1 MILPDAEAPGGIS
14 REPAFAGRVYLGIG
28 MRVSAALCFV
38 AMAGLV
44 KAADVLPTGEIL
56 FARSFVIVPV
66 IFAALALKGQVQ
78 DLKTARPGGHLVR
91 SILGCGALAFWFV
104 ALRYLPL
111 TDVTAIL
118 YLTPILNVI
127 LAMLILKE
135 TVGIWRGAAVIVGIL
150 GVLIIMFP
158 KLSGHYDALALIGI
172 ACCLGNAI
180 CFSFSLIQ
188 IRQLSGTESSTSIVF
203 YFSLFSCLIALATLP
218 FGWTWPSF
226 QQWWMLVGIGA
237 LGGTGQLLLTA
248 CYKYAPI
255 SLIAPFEYSTLLWA
269 TLIGMFFFGEHPAT
283 STFLGAALIIT
294 AGIVVANREQRLER
308 RRLTQEA
315 SNT

>member
-1 MILPDAEAPGGIS
+1 MNTRHEL
-14 REPAFAGRVYLGIG
+14 AGRVYLGIG
-28 MRVSAALCFV
+28 MRMMAALCFV

-44 KAADVLPTGEIL
+44 KAADALPTGQIL

-66 IFAALALKGQVQ
+66 LFVSLAFRGQLQ
-78 DLKTARPGGHLVR
+78 SLKTKRPDGHLVR
-91 SILGCGALAFWFV
+91 SILGCGALGFWFV

-127 LAMLILKE
+127 LAMLVLKE
-135 TVGIWRGAAVIVGIL
+135 TVGIWRGTAVIVGIV
-150 GVLIIMFP
+150 GVLIIMLP
-158 KLSGHYDALALIGI
+158 KLSGSYDTAALIGI

-188 IRQLSGTESSTSIVF
+188 IRQLSGTESPTSIVF
-203 YFSLFSCLIALATLP
+203 YFSFFSSLMALATMP
-218 FGWTWPSF
+218 FGWLWPDPL
-226 QQWWMLVGIGA
+226 QWLMLIGIGA
-237 LGGTGQLLLTA
+237 LGGLGQLLLTA

-269 TLIGMFFFGEHPAT
+269 TLIGMFFFGEHPSA
-283 STFLGAALIIT
+283 STFAGAALIIA
-294 AGIVVANREQRLER
+294 AGIVVARREHRLGRQRLAEE
-308 RRLTQEA
+308 TP
-315 SNT
+315 TP